1 MDIDKELEKIFE
13 DDDLGLL
20 ISKPSVNN
28 QCSEDERLKQSFE
41 EINKFFETHN
51 EKLPE
56 KSDDIL
62 EKCLYF
68 RLLGIKEDRN
78 KIEIVKPL
86 DKYNLL
92 SGETNNPEKIED
104 VFEDDDLGILEDFDN
119 DIFELK
125 HVSKERATTDFVA
138 RRKPCK
144 NFDEFEN
151 IFINCQKD
159 LKNGVKTFEKFA
171 EPQIEEGQMF
181 VLNGMLVYVHQL
193 KDIKRIE
200 REYEN
205 KYDGRTHLIFEN
217 GTESNMRF
225 RSFCKRLFET
235 GKHVTN
241 TIEEKMQKFNEITKE
256 DKPTG
261 YIYILQSR
269 SKDFQVKSIRNLY
282 KIGYCETTV
291 VERIRNAQ
299 NEPTYLM
306 APVKIV
312 AEYKTY
318 NMNTQKFESLLHR
331 IFDNCRVKI
340 DVYDNN
346 GTRHTP
352 NEWFQIPYEII
363 NQSIEL
369 IISGKI
375 VNYIYDR
382 DKKELIYIN
391 NI

>member
-1 MDIDKELEKIFE
+1 M
-13 DDDLGLL
+13 
-20 ISKPSVNN
+20 
-28 QCSEDERLKQSFE
+28 
-41 EINKFFETHN
+41 
-51 EKLPE
+51 
-56 KSDDIL
+56 
-62 EKCLYF
+62 
-68 RLLGIKEDRN
+68 
-78 KIEIVKPL
+78 
-86 DKYNLL
+86 
-92 SGETNNPEKIED
+92 
-104 VFEDDDLGILEDFDN
+104 
-119 DIFELK
+119 
-125 HVSKERATTDFVA
+125 
-138 RRKPCK
+138 
-144 NFDEFEN
+144 
-151 IFINCQKD
+151 
-159 LKNGVKTFEKFA
+159 
-171 EPQIEEGQMF
+171 
-181 VLNGMLVYVHQL
+181 
-193 KDIKRIE
+193 
-200 REYEN
+200 
-205 KYDGRTHLIFEN
+205 IFEN

-269 SKDFQVKSIRNLY
+269 SKDSQVKSIRNLY

-291 VERIRNAQ
+291 AERIRNAQ

-331 IFDNCRVKI
+331 IFDTCRVKI

-391 NI
+391 K